1 MAPALPVFL
10 GNVFRRHAKVVDGS
24 KVNANVK
31 AKAVGSCEN
40 EGRMLTV
47 GQFIQALS
55 EELHLKWWLTEEDN
69 WKVAAAVAA
78 DKNKDGL
85 VSWSEF
91 IEFLTPLLKD
101 AFSRRPSDNDW
112 VALETKV
119 CLHSASALHVH
130 VACGDWALF

>member
-1 MAPALPVFL
+1 M
-10 GNVFRRHAKVVDGS
+10 
-24 KVNANVK
+24 
-31 AKAVGSCEN
+31 
-40 EGRMLTV
+40 

-130 VACGDWALF
+130 VAWVTGPCSRETPVPFFNIKLSFLGF